1 MSERPS
7 VFKFPPELE
16 RAIFLLVAEERP
28 ASIPTLMLVAV
39 RVKEWVQ
46 PVLYR
51 TLVFNPEEAV
61 PALPSITK
69 SNLDSF
75 IQTLEKNLTIAQRS
89 VRNVIISQLDDLQVT
104 KLLTLLPTVKNLYLM
119 LTGDSDELDEGL
131 EAPFNALTNLTRLYC
146 GAQDLIVLTQ
156 NFEYVVPAFSRLTHL
171 TVCGGWD
178 DEEDVEGIQEG
189 LDFFKALPQVTHL
202 CFTGGMVCFEQL
214 AVWVLE
220 QCAGLQ
226 TFVFST
232 EEPDHLLDGLMKD
245 ERFVVIEFSQDE
257 DADWQRWALTGQD
270 FWIEA
275 DEWVKRRKAGEVEH
289 PYPFREDAWML

>member
-7 VFKFPPELE
+7 VFRFPPELE

-51 TLVFNPEEAV
+51 TLVFNPEESV
-61 PALPSITK
+61 PALPRITK
-69 SNLDSF
+69 TNLDSF

-89 VRNVIISQLDDLQVT
+89 ARNVLISRLDDLQVA
-104 KLLTLLPTVKNLYLM
+104 KLLTLLPTVKNLYLI
-119 LTGDSDELDEGL
+119 
-131 EAPFNALTNLTRLYC
+131 ALSNLTRLYC
-146 GAQDLIVLTQ
+146 GAQDLIVLTR

-189 LDFFKALPQVTHL
+189 LDFFKALPRVTHL
-202 CFTGGMVCFEQL
+202 CFTGGMICFEQL

-232 EEPDHLLDGLMKD
+232 EEPDHLLEGLMKD

-257 DADWQRWALTGQD
+257 DADWQRWTLTGQD